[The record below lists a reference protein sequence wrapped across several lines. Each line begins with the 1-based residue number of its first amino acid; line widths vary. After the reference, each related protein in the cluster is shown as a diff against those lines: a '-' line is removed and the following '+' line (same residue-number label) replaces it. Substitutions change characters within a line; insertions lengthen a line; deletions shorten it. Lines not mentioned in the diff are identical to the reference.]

1 MTSLAISLIGDLI
14 QNIELLLEVSSIDD
28 FDEVIPH
35 ISIVTEEIKFLTN
48 NINNLNVNNLSDRLV
63 EVSELLK
70 ELSQYVLSH
79 FYNT

>member
-28 FDEVIPH
+28 FDEVISH